1 MGSYL
6 MKETTGKMVQI
17 DDNNEQVEEKKSVFT
32 LEEAIQKK
40 ELYTTPVWNEENGKY
55 WFDRFVEESNKEEK
69 IKLLNALNQCHCCK
83 KHQQDR
89 PTEYRPYVES
99 KSTATQSTQLD
110 CKCQCRHFARWI
122 CRSYP

>member
-17 DDNNEQVEEKKSVFT
+17 DDNNEKVEEKKSVFT
-32 LEEAIQKK
+32 LEEALQKMDS
-40 ELYTTPVWNEENGKY
+40 YSTPVWDENGEY
-55 WFDRFVEESNKEEK
+55 WFDRFIEKSNREEK
-69 IKLLNALNQCHCCK
+69 IKLLNAFNQCHCCE
-83 KHQQDR
+83 KHQQGR

-122 CRSYP
+122 CRSHP